1 MQTPS
6 ALLAKLKGISQH
18 PSQMFSSHPALHLGT
33 SKEIS
38 KVLGKSHSHSAVPTA
53 PRSTLPAHLRWHHH
67 QAYISVTVDVT
78 PPGHRGGKR
87 NEIDRLETSFR
98 LLGGEGI

>member
-6 ALLAKLKGISQH
+6 ALLVKLKSISQH
-18 PSQMFSSHPALHLGT
+18 PSQMFSIHPALHLGT
-33 SKEIS
+33 SKKIS

-67 QAYISVTVDVT
+67 QAYYQCHCGRNT
-78 PPGHRGGKR
+78 PWAQGQKAQ
-87 NEIDRLETSFR
+87 
-98 LLGGEGI
+98 